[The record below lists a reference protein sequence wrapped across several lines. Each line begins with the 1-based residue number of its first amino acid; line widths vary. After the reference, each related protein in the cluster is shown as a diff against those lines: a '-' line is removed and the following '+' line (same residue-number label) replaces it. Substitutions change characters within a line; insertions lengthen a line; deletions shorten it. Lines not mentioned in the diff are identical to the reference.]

1 MTEAGTLLEVRGIT
15 KRFPGVVALSD
26 VSFDLKAG
34 EVHSLVGENGAGK
47 STLLSCMNG
56 LQVPSEGAIYLHGR
70 KVAFSKPADAI
81 RQRLSMVH
89 QELVLCPNLTVAEN
103 IYLGREP
110 SKSGGMA
117 DRARMLRDAKALLAE
132 IQVEIDPDRLLGSL
146 SLNEQQIVEICR
158 ALAANPK
165 VIVFDEPT
173 ASLNDDQVEHLL
185 EIILGLRGRGLGIV
199 YVSHRLSEVLAISD
213 RVTVLRDGRVVTTEA
228 ASKLDV
234 SRLVSLMV
242 GREHKPGES
251 SYHRRELGPIVLEAR
266 GIGQGDRFKDVSF
279 TLRKGEILGIAG
291 LLGCQRE
298 AVVRAIFGAEPIDS
312 GALLI
317 DGEEQLF
324 HSPHD
329 AIDAGIAFMPA
340 DRKREGLVL
349 SMGMADNIA
358 LTLLDRLG
366 ALGLLQRSR
375 LSAVSREMIQSLSI
389 KVSGLSQRVS
399 QLSGGNQQKVVIG
412 KWIARKSNIVL
423 AEDPTRGVDVG
434 AKFEIW
440 RAIQALADEGQA
452 VILLT
457 TELEE
462 MMLACDRIV
471 VMGRG
476 RVTGSFERDEFSA
489 EAIAHCFFA

>member
-1 MTEAGTLLEVRGIT
+1 MTESPPLLEVKGIT

-26 VSFDLKAG
+26 VSFDLEAG

-47 STLLSCMNG
+47 STLLSCING

-70 KVAFSKPADAI
+70 KVSFAKPADAI
-81 RQRLSMVH
+81 RERLSMVH

-117 DRARMLRDAKALLAE
+117 DRARMLADAKALLAE
-132 IQVEIDPDRLLGSL
+132 IQVEIDPNRLLGSL

-158 ALAANPK
+158 ALAAQPQ
-165 VIVFDEPT
+165 VIVLDEPT

-185 EIILGLRGRGLGIV
+185 EIIKGLKARGLGIV
-199 YVSHRLSEVLAISD
+199 YVSHRLSEVLEISD
-213 RVTVLRDGRVVTTEA
+213 RVTVLRDGRVVATEA
-228 ASKLDV
+228 ASDLDV

-251 SYHRRELGPIVLEAR
+251 SYHHRELGPVILEAK
-266 GIGQGDRFKDVSF
+266 GIGQGERFKDVSF

-298 AVVRAIFGAEPIDS
+298 AVVRAIFGAESIDS
-312 GALLI
+312 GSLLV
-317 DGEEQLF
+317 DGKERVF
-324 HSPHD
+324 HSPHQ
-329 AIDAGIAFMPA
+329 AIDAGIAFMAA

-358 LTLLDRLG
+358 LTLLDRLV
-366 ALGLLQRSR
+366 ALGFLQHGR
-375 LSAVSREMIQSLSI
+375 LSAISREMIQLLSI

-440 RAIQALADEGQA
+440 RAIQSLADEGRG

-462 MMLACDRIV
+462 MMLACDRII

-476 RVTGSFERDEFSA
+476 RVTGSFERDAFSA